1 MDPFRKRK
9 VLRMK
14 ADISVHLLFTKQR
27 ILSYI
32 SWTKNKNT
40 ILIFSAGDC
49 GGMNNA
55 T

>member
-1 MDPFRKRK
+1 MDSFRKQK
-9 VLRMK
+9 VLYMK
-14 ADISVHLLFTKQR
+14 TDISVHLLFTKQR

-32 SWTKNKNT
+32 FWTKNKKT

-49 GGMNNA
+49 GIVNNA